1 MNLGAHLSGRRVLV
15 TGASSG
21 LGAHFAQLLAS
32 CGVGALALAARRVDR
47 LDVVARRAREAGAI
61 DVERFALDVAEGS
74 SISACFA
81 AIRDRFG
88 GLDLLVNNAGV
99 AEAGPAIDA
108 DAAAFDR
115 VMDVNLR
122 GAFLCAVAAA
132 RMMRDQPPL
141 DADGSRGAI
150 VNVAS
155 ILGLRVAGG
164 VAPYAISKA
173 GVVQMTRALALEW
186 ARHGIQVNALAPG
199 YFTTDIN
206 AGHLAS
212 DAGQAMLKRVPQRRF
227 GRLTDLDA
235 PFLLLASGAS
245 PYLTG
250 AVLTVDGGHHIS
262 SL

>member
-1 MNLGAHLSGRRVLV
+1 MNLGALLAGRRVLV

-21 LGAHFAQLLAS
+21 LGAHFAQVLAA
-32 CGVGALALAARRVDR
+32 CGVGALGLAARRIDR
-47 LDVVARRAREAGAI
+47 LSAVAERANAAGAVH
-61 DVERFALDVAEGS
+61 VERIALDVSDEA
-74 SISACFA
+74 SIELCFA
-81 AIRDRFG
+81 AIRERFG

-99 AEAGPAIDA
+99 AESVPAIDA
-108 DAAAFDR
+108 DGSAFDR
-115 VMDVNLR
+115 IMDVNLR

-132 RMMRDQPPL
+132 RIMREQDMQP
-141 DADGSRGAI
+141 DGSRGAI

-155 ILGLRVAGG
+155 ILGLRVASS

-199 YFTTDIN
+199 YFATELN
-206 AGHLAS
+206 ADHLAS
-212 DAGQAMLKRVPQRRF
+212 EAGQAMLKRVPQRRF
-227 GRLTDLDA
+227 GQLTDLDA
-235 PFLLLASGAS
+235 PFLLLASRAS